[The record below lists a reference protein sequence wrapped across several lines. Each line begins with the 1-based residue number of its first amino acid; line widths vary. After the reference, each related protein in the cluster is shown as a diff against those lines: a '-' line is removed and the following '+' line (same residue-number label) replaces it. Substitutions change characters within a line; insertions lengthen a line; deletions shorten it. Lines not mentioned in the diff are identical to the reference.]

1 MRADWLRL
9 QDRRRAAV
17 SWGLTVALYSVAFGA
32 ALIIGGAEV
41 HELADTVGPVMVRLG
56 RPDGSE
62 SPLASSILTSPS
74 AKIPAAI
81 PSAAAT
87 APPATTAATTQSAK
101 APSTAVAVPPK
112 AAALA
117 PPAQPQK
124 ATQPEKAAPSKPVP
138 SAPSAPAAPG
148 PAATASPPA
157 SPSASASSPAGTAS
171 SGAAAGATAEVGPV
185 IAKGSEAGNSYSASV
200 GGSSGQVAR
209 SLYIPIY
216 RYMPLPMYVDERV
229 AAKVLDPASSSFT
242 PLAERTKL
250 LKDNYVKDAD
260 AWRLKDPLPLSR
272 REALWTI
279 LEEAGY
285 VVSRADYK
293 AGKVLSPVVL
303 VFTVTPG
310 VGFANPTLT
319 DVRITQSSGYSDI
332 DEAVLYGFKQA
343 VFSSSAKTPTTGKFT
358 YRFDR

>member
-17 SWGLTVALYSVAFGA
+17 SWSLTAALYAVAFGA

-62 SPLASSILTSPS
+62 SPLASSILTSPP
-74 AKIPAAI
+74 AKIPATAT
-81 PSAAAT
+81 AAT
-87 APPATTAATTQSAK
+87 AQPLK
-101 APSTAVAVPPK
+101 APSKTVEVPPK

-117 PPAQPQK
+117 PPAQPK
-124 ATQPEKAAPSKPVP
+124 AAARPEKTAPTKPAPAVPSSPSSAAAPSSSP
-138 SAPSAPAAPG
+138 SP
-148 PAATASPPA
+148 TAS
-157 SPSASASSPAGTAS
+157 SPSATKALPGTA
-171 SGAAAGATAEVGPV
+171 AAEATAEVGPV

-216 RYMPLPMYVDERV
+216 RYMPLPMYVDDRV
-229 AAKVLDPASSSFT
+229 AVKVLDPASGSFT

-250 LKDNYVKDAD
+250 FKSNYVKDGD

-310 VGFANPTLT
+310 VGYANPTLT

-332 DEAVLYGFKQA
+332 DEAVLYGFKEA
-343 VFSSSAKTPTTGKFT
+343 VFSSSSKTPTTGKFT